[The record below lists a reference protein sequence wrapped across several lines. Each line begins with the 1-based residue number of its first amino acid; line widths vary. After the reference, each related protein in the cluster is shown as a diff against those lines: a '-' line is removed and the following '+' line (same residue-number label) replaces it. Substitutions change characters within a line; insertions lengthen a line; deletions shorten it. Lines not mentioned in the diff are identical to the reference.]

1 MAKLKEV
8 FAIEDSR
15 EQKGEWNTIHLF
27 KMGGF
32 LEAYDWSAWLI
43 SQVTFNDDVRTQTKD
58 RTPIK
63 VRRHKRTDI
72 EGTYC
77 TVGFPATSLDKY
89 IPERTDFKMDGEAH
103 CIATVTL
110 PPSTIDDMRKQ
121 YTDWVNA
128 QPIEGPREKKQK
140 PHAADAAAEPA
151 QATQTAQTAQSTQ
164 QIPAKAGILSQIMAY
179 PLSDS
184 TPADNAAFIASLK
197 QQIADIL

>member
-1 MAKLKEV
+1 MANLKEV
-8 FAIEDSR
+8 FATEDSR
-15 EQKGEWNTIHLF
+15 EQRGEWNTVHLF

-43 SQVTFNDDVRTQTKD
+43 SQVTFNDAVRMQTKD
-58 RTPIK
+58 RMPIK
-63 VRRHKRTDI
+63 VRRRKRTDI

-89 IPERTDFKMDGEAH
+89 IPERTDFKMEGEAH

-110 PPSTIDDMRKQ
+110 PQSTIDEMRKH

-128 QPIEGPREKKQK
+128 QPIEGPKEKKK
-140 PHAADAAAEPA
+140 KTHTADAAAEPA
-151 QATQTAQTAQSTQ
+151 QPTQ
-164 QIPAKAGILSQIMAY
+164 QLPAKAGILSQIMAY
-179 PLSDS
+179 PLSAS

>member
-1 MAKLKEV
+1 MANLKEV
-8 FAIEDSR
+8 FATEDSR
-15 EQKGEWNTIHLF
+15 EQRGEWNTVHLF

-43 SQVTFNDDVRTQTKD
+43 SQVTFNDAVRMQTKD
-58 RTPIK
+58 RMPIK
-63 VRRHKRTDI
+63 VRRRKRTDI

-89 IPERTDFKMDGEAH
+89 IPERTDFKMEGEAH

-110 PPSTIDDMRKQ
+110 PQSTIDEMRKH

-128 QPIEGPREKKQK
+128 QPIEGPKEKKK
-140 PHAADAAAEPA
+140 KTHTADAAAEPA
-151 QATQTAQTAQSTQ
+151 QATQAAQPAPQL
-164 QIPAKAGILSQIMAY
+164 PAKAGILSQIMAY
-179 PLSDS
+179 PLSAS
-184 TPADNAAFIASLK
+184 TPADNAAFIALLK

>member
-15 EQKGEWNTIHLF
+15 EQRSERNTVHLF

-43 SQVTFNDDVRTQTKD
+43 SQVTFNDDVRMQTKD

-63 VRRHKRTDI
+63 VRRRKRTDI

-89 IPERTDFKMDGEAH
+89 IPERTDFAMDGDAH
-103 CIATVTL
+103 CIVTVTL
-110 PPSTIDDMRKQ
+110 PQATIDDLRKQ

-128 QPIEGPREKKQK
+128 QPVEEPREKKQK
-140 PHAADAAAEPA
+140 THAADAAAEPA
-151 QATQTAQTAQSTQ
+151 QPAQQL
-164 QIPAKAGILSQIMAY
+164 PVKAGILSQIMAY

-184 TPADNAAFIASLK
+184 TPANNAAFIASLK